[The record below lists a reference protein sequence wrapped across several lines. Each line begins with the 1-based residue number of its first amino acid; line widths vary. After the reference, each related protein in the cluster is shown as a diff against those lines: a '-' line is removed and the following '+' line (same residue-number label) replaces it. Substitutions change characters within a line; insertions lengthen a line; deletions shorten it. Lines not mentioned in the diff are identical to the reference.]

1 MIDAVIPALVF
12 NAVLLL
18 AVAQVFDLMSE
29 RVRLRAFATRKW
41 LVGSLLGAIGVGVMS
56 VPLPL
61 LPGVIFDVR
70 SVLLAVSGLFFG
82 PVPTV
87 IAMAMTAT
95 HRLAVGGAAAWAGVA
110 VIVASGGIGL
120 AWSRLRRRPPDEFDW
135 RELYALGLVV
145 HAVMLALMLTL
156 PRQTALEVI
165 GRIGVPVMVIHPAL
179 TVILGLML
187 ANRIRRGRTYR
198 DLRASEARFRELFDK
213 VPVALAV
220 LDHAG
225 RLVDYN
231 PRLTE
236 MVGYTRADVSTIDA
250 WWGLAFPDAAYR
262 ARAVETWSAAVAR
275 AHAAGGEIEPGEYQ
289 MTCKD
294 GTVRDV
300 VVAGILLDD
309 AFIATFVDVTE
320 RNRAEAALR
329 AAQAEA
335 IEEQRRGRL
344 AALNL
349 MEEALEARSRA
360 ETLLTSLQASQATL
374 RESESRYRELFESNP
389 NSMWVYDIGTLAF
402 LAVNDAAVSRY
413 GYSRQ
418 EFLAMTLRDIRPPE
432 DVPQLESAI
441 RDRPAG
447 LGAATVWTHRRKD
460 GATMRVEVTSHT
472 LDFDG
477 RAARLVLAHDVTE
490 RLRAEEAL
498 KESEERLR
506 LALEASGQGLYDL
519 DLRTGEAKTSPE
531 YATMLGHD
539 PATFRE
545 SNAAW
550 LERLHPDDR
559 DATATAYREYVAGRL
574 PEYRVEFRQR
584 LKGGGWKW
592 ILSLGRVVERASD
605 GTPLRML
612 GTHTDITERKLAE
625 EATRQSET
633 RYQLA
638 NRATFNA
645 IWDWDLR
652 SGDLWWNETFFHLFG
667 YRPEDIPPGHGS
679 WLDRI
684 HPSDA
689 ARIHESIHAAI
700 DTGQETWSDYYRFRR
715 GDGSYADI
723 EDRGYIS
730 RDRGGNPERMI
741 GAMQDVTERK
751 RVAEELDRHR
761 HHLEEL
767 VRLRTEQLAQARER
781 AEAANRAKSLFLANM
796 SHEIRTPMNAIVGL
810 THLMRRSG
818 ATPEQALRLEKI
830 DGASRHLLTII
841 NDILDLSK
849 IEAGRMQLESADF
862 HLAAILDNV
871 RSLVAGQAQAKGLA
885 LTLDAGS
892 VPTWLRGDST
902 RLRQAL
908 LNYAANAIKF
918 TERGSIA
925 LRAQLLE
932 DDGER
937 LLVRFEVA
945 DTGIGIAAG
954 KVAGLFQA
962 FEQADA
968 STTRQYGGTGL
979 GLAITRKLAEL
990 MDGEA
995 GVQSEVGKGS
1005 TFWFTARLARGHGIE
1020 PAAPA
1025 GGEGDTETRLR
1036 LRHAGAR
1043 VLLAEDNPI
1052 NREVAL
1058 ELLHGVGLAV
1068 DTAED
1073 GRQAVAMARESA
1085 YDLIL
1090 MDVQMPEMDGLA
1102 ATRAIRAL
1110 PGRELVP
1117 ILAMTANAFD
1127 EDRRACE
1134 AAGMNDF
1141 VAKPVDP
1148 PTLYG
1153 ALSRWLA
1160 IGTAQGRI
1168 ALQAPPATE
1177 TPATDPDAAILAGP
1191 VPDPATAARL
1201 IEELSA
1207 LLEHSDAAA
1216 LAFLDL
1222 HGESLRHALGGK
1234 FESVARLAGR
1244 FELDRALEALKNA
1257 RE

>member
-1 MIDAVIPALVF
+1 MFADKDGRPRTSMIIRDVTVQRAAEEQLRK
-12 NAVLLL
+12 LSL
-18 AVAQVFDLMSE
+18 AVEQSPESIVITNLEGQIEYVNEAFV
-29 RVRLRAFATRKW
+29 RVTGYDRAE
-41 LVGSLLGAIGVGVMS
+41 VLGQNPRI
-56 VPLPL
+56 LQ
-61 LPGVIFDVR
+61 
-70 SVLLAVSGLFFG
+70 SGRT
-82 PVPTV
+82 P
-87 IAMAMTAT
+87 
-95 HRLAVGGAAAWAGVA
+95 
-110 VIVASGGIGL
+110 
-120 AWSRLRRRPPDEFDW
+120 
-135 RELYALGLVV
+135 REL
-145 HAVMLALMLTL
+145 HLAMW
-156 PRQTALEVI
+156 E
-165 GRIGVPVMVIHPAL
+165 AL
-179 TVILGLML
+179 T
-187 ANRIRRGRTYR
+187 R
-198 DLRASEARFRELFDK
+198 
-213 VPVALAV
+213 
-220 LDHAG
+220 
-225 RLVDYN
+225 
-231 PRLTE
+231 
-236 MVGYTRADVSTIDA
+236 
-250 WWGLAFPDAAYR
+250 
-262 ARAVETWSAAVAR
+262 
-275 AHAAGGEIEPGEYQ
+275 GEIWRGE
-289 MTCKD
+289 
-294 GTVRDV
+294 
-300 VVAGILLDD
+300 
-309 AFIATFVDVTE
+309 FH
-320 RNRAEAALR
+320 N
-329 AAQAEA
+329 
-335 IEEQRRGRL
+335 
-344 AALNL
+344 
-349 MEEALEARSRA
+349 
-360 ETLLTSLQASQATL
+360 
-374 RESESRYRELFESNP
+374 
-389 NSMWVYDIGTLAF
+389 
-402 LAVNDAAVSRY
+402 
-413 GYSRQ
+413 
-418 EFLAMTLRDIRPPE
+418 
-432 DVPQLESAI
+432 
-441 RDRPAG
+441 
-447 LGAATVWTHRRKD
+447 RRKD
-460 GATMRVEVTSHT
+460 GTQYVEFAIVTPIHQP
-472 LDFDG
+472 DG
-477 RAARLVLAHDVTE
+477 RVTHYLAV
-490 RLRAEEAL
+490 
-498 KESEERLR
+498 KE
-506 LALEASGQGLYDL
+506 
-519 DLRTGEAKTSPE
+519 
-531 YATMLGHD
+531 
-539 PATFRE
+539 
-545 SNAAW
+545 
-550 LERLHPDDR
+550 
-559 DATATAYREYVAGRL
+559 
-574 PEYRVEFRQR
+574 
-584 LKGGGWKW
+584 
-592 ILSLGRVVERASD
+592 
-605 GTPLRML
+605 
-612 GTHTDITERKLAE
+612 DITERKRL
-625 EATRQSET
+625 
-633 RYQLA
+633 
-638 NRATFNA
+638 
-645 IWDWDLR
+645 
-652 SGDLWWNETFFHLFG
+652 
-667 YRPEDIPPGHGS
+667 
-679 WLDRI
+679 
-684 HPSDA
+684 
-689 ARIHESIHAAI
+689 
-700 DTGQETWSDYYRFRR
+700 
-715 GDGSYADI
+715 
-723 EDRGYIS
+723 
-730 RDRGGNPERMI
+730 
-741 GAMQDVTERK
+741 
-751 RVAEELDRHR
+751 AEELDRHR

-885 LTLDAGS
+885 LTVDAGS

-1020 PAAPA
+1020 PAAPT

-1177 TPATDPDAAILAGP
+1177 TPATDPDAAILVGP
-1191 VPDPATAARL
+1191 APDPATAARL
-1201 IEELSA
+1201 LEELSA

-1222 HGESLRHALGGK
+1222 HGESLRHTLGGK

-1244 FELDRALEALKNA
+1244 FELDGALEALKSA